1 MKLTESQSV
10 LGPLNTTLLV
20 GDAAPPEYSHLT
32 LAHAGILRPLG
43 KILLLL
49 LSITCSNKQRKENG
63 MKNIRIAN
71 LVNSASDNMKRTRR
85 LKKGRE
91 GKGIEVA
98 LSF

>member
-20 GDAAPPEYSHLT
+20 GDAAPEYGHLT
-32 LAHAGILRPLG
+32 LAHAGVLRPLG

-49 LSITCSNKQRKENG
+49 LSITCSNKHRKENE